1 VSTASA
7 ATLAAEELLP
17 ASAYPTGW
25 KGQGASSKNTDASFF
40 GATSSAEEQQIT
52 SCLGIP
58 TTNIVTNPAE
68 AADPEYDDP
77 NSNVTVTDT
86 VDVFPTAL
94 DATTDAEAAAN
105 AKAPGC
111 IVQLEGSMLSQGIA
125 KSLGQGATV
134 GQVVAVDRSIP
145 LYGDHDADVVI
156 SFPFTYQGVSG
167 TEYLENIVI
176 QEGRSESNLQFSNT
190 GGEAPIGI
198 VDQLAQAAAKR
209 L

>member
-1 VSTASA
+1 VSTTSA
-7 ATLAAEELLP
+7 ATLAADELLP
-17 ASAYPTGW
+17 ASVFPTGW

-40 GATSSAEEQQIT
+40 GDTSGAEEQQIT
-52 SCLGIP
+52 TCIGIP

-68 AADPEYDDP
+68 AADQEYDDP

-86 VDVFPTAL
+86 VDVFPTTL
-94 DATTDAEAAAN
+94 DAATDAGAASN
-105 AKAPGC
+105 TKTPGC
-111 IVQLEGSMLSQGIA
+111 LVQLEGSTLSQGIA

-134 GQVVAVDRSIP
+134 GQVAAVDRSIP

-167 TEYLENIVI
+167 TEYLENVVI

-190 GGEAPIGI
+190 GSEVPIGI